1 MARKIASLRRRWN
14 PGFGGEQG
22 CFWVFSGAPWG
33 VLDDFILANRDAII
47 ARTRA
52 RVATRTCPLP
62 DEAELNQGIP
72 VFLDQL
78 GDALRLARTTDVVD
92 HNEIG
97 RSALVRGREL
107 LRTGLTIGQ
116 VVHDYGDICQAITE
130 LSVQKDIQM
139 SADEFQTL
147 NLCLDDAIAGAVTE
161 YSQQRERMIQ
171 AEGTERLGV
180 LAHELRNL
188 LNIAVLSFEG
198 IRSGHVAPGGSTGA
212 LHGRSLAGLR
222 DLVDRSL
229 AEVRLDAGIGRLE
242 PISAAELVEEV
253 MIGASIQAR
262 GRGLSLD
269 VRSVERVVTVEGD
282 RQVLAAALSNL
293 LNNAIKFTRAGTQVT
308 LHVRATVD
316 RVLFE
321 VGDECGGL
329 PPGKAE
335 ELFRPFEQRGT
346 DRSGIGLGLS
356 ICLRAAKASSG
367 EIRVTDFP
375 GRGCLFTLDLPRRP
389 PPPLVSVP
397 RSERPPAKSKAPS
410 SSKKTGSKSGR

>member
-1 MARKIASLRRRWN
+1 MLS
-14 PGFGGEQG
+14 
-22 CFWVFSGAPWG
+22 
-33 VLDDFILANRDAII
+33 DFILANREAII
-47 ARTRA
+47 AGIRA
-52 RVATRTCPLP
+52 RVAVRTSPRP
-62 DEAELNQGIP
+62 TEVELTNGIP
-72 VFLDQL
+72 IFLDQL
-78 GDALRLARTTDVVD
+78 GAALRRATATDVPE
-92 HNEIG
+92 H
-97 RSALVRGREL
+97 AEL
-107 LRTGLTIGQ
+107 MTTAGHHGQDLFAMGLTIGQ
-116 VVHDYGDICQAITE
+116 VVHDYGDVCQTVTALAVAQNTPISTE
-130 LSVQKDIQM
+130 
-139 SADEFQTL
+139 EFRTL

-161 YSQQRERMIQ
+161 YSQQRERILQ